1 MTAELVLLRIAP
13 VGPSS
18 PLTRVRQNRTMDQI
32 IADLGISWQSGIAV
46 AISATCMYAVM
57 SLVLKLWGER
67 LRNSR
72 STATVAVMTL
82 IGSIAARASLGPTPT
97 MAGGLI
103 ALVTLLLLERIFGV
117 LMRFGRSMVH
127 HDAPGRSDR
136 RHRRHQ
142 HDET

>member
-1 MTAELVLLRIAP
+1 MRHNHPMDRII
-13 VGPSS
+13 S
-18 PLTRVRQNRTMDQI
+18 
-32 IADLGISWQSGIAV
+32 DLGISWQSGVAV

-97 MAGGLI
+97 MVGGLI

-127 HDAPGRSDR
+127 HDGPARASRGRR
-136 RHRRHQ
+136 RH
-142 HDET
+142 DGD